1 MKDWNERTEERS
13 RATLDCKGKVI
24 WVVPPLTINANTGY
38 YNGMTCVPCFHFCFL
53 SVFRFLPLGLRFL
66 HSSIY
71 SALFP
76 FPSVF
81 NILSFV
87 SSPVFYFPSYIFLLS
102 CVFCLSPFLLLRSH
116 YFAPHLQCTVLFIL
130 SLVLTHPPSEQG
142 CLF

>member
-1 MKDWNERTEERS
+1 MLR
-13 RATLDCKGKVI
+13 
-24 WVVPPLTINANTGY
+24 VVPPLTINANTGY

-81 NILSFV
+81 NILLLSLHPFSIFFRTFSCYHARSV
-87 SSPVFYFPSYIFLLS
+87 CLPFFCYVLTILRPIFSVQCSLFYPSYLHIHPPNRGASFNTRS
-102 CVFCLSPFLLLRSH
+102 DVTVILSPFATSAL
-116 YFAPHLQCTVLFIL
+116 CV
-130 SLVLTHPPSEQG
+130 
-142 CLF
+142 